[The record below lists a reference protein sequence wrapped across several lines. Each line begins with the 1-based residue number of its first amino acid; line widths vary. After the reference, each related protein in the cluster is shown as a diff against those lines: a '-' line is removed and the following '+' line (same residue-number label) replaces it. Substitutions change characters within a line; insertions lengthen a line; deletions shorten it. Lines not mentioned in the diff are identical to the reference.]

1 MRSAHGKQHRVAVYG
16 TLKKNPSNHV
26 LLAGQTYLGEADLTS
41 IVLYDLGWYP
51 AAKLRQSQGVRVEV
65 YEISDE
71 TLVLLDRLEGFQA
84 SAPETGLY
92 RRVQLETPLDP
103 AWVYIYNHDLTG
115 CHEICSGQWR
125 SPRS

>member
-1 MRSAHGKQHRVAVYG
+1 MRSAHGKLHRVAVYG

-26 LLAGQTYLGEADLTS
+26 FLAGQTYLGEADLTS

-71 TLVLLDRLEGFQA
+71 TLALLNRLEGFQA

-103 AWVYIYNHDLTG
+103 A
-115 CHEICSGQWR
+115 
-125 SPRS
+125 